1 MCTEAELY
9 DVFQETGKHF
19 GFLNVKV
26 EFASFSGFKVQ
37 WHRINNWIELK
48 ITDYLKDAP
57 ESVLE
62 DLAQNIFSNIVNGS
76 GEYEGAL
83 RDHVLDPEFF
93 GKHRPTFLKRT
104 KYLGGDPDG
113 EYFDLMMIYRKL
125 VREGYLD
132 HADETIHL
140 TWAADDYRLI
150 TTSPLMK
157 VVAISYLMDQ
167 KSTPDEVVEAAM
179 YEAIQ
184 SLNESRRTFGRN
196 DSKPIEWISHPGKK
210 ALDGWLKERKTTL

>member
-9 DVFQETGKHF
+9 DVFQEAGKHF
-19 GFLNVKV
+19 GFLNVRV
-26 EFASFSGFKVQ
+26 EFAAFSGFKVQ
-37 WHRINNWIELK
+37 WHRTNNWIELR

-57 ESVLE
+57 ESVLG

-83 RDHVLDPEFF
+83 RDYVLNPEFF
-93 GKHRPTFLKRT
+93 GKHRSTFLKRT

-113 EYFDLMMIYRKL
+113 EYFDLTRVYRGL
-125 VREGYLD
+125 VREGCLD
-132 HADETIHL
+132 HMDESIHL

-150 TTSPLMK
+150 TISPLMK

-167 KSTPDEVVEAAM
+167 KSTPDEVAEAAV

-184 SLNESRRTFGRN
+184 SLTESRRTFGRN
-196 DSKPIEWISHPGKK
+196 DLEPIKWRSHPGKK
-210 ALDGWLKERKTTL
+210 ALNEWLEEKKMVL

>member
-1 MCTEAELY
+1 M
-9 DVFQETGKHF
+9 
-19 GFLNVKV
+19 
-26 EFASFSGFKVQ
+26 
-37 WHRINNWIELK
+37 K

-57 ESVLE
+57 ESALE

-76 GEYEGAL
+76 GEYEGSL
-83 RDHVLDPEFF
+83 RNHVLDPEFF

-132 HADETIHL
+132 HVDETIHL

-167 KSTPDEVVEAAM
+167 KSTPDEVTEAAM

-196 DSKPIEWISHPGKK
+196 DLEPIEWTSHPGKRE
-210 ALDGWLKERKTTL
+210 LDG

>member
-1 MCTEAELY
+1 M
-9 DVFQETGKHF
+9 
-19 GFLNVKV
+19 
-26 EFASFSGFKVQ
+26 
-37 WHRINNWIELK
+37 
-48 ITDYLKDAP
+48 
-57 ESVLE
+57 E

-76 GEYEGAL
+76 GEYEWSL

-93 GKHRPTFLKRT
+93 GKHRSTFLKRT
-104 KYLGGDPDG
+104 KYLGGGPDG
-113 EYFDLMMIYRKL
+113 EYFDLMVIYRKL

-132 HADETIHL
+132 HVDKTTHL

-157 VVAISYLMDQ
+157 VVVISYLMDQ
-167 KSTPDEVVEAAM
+167 KSTLDEVVEAAM

-196 DSKPIEWISHPGKK
+196 NPKPIKWIPHPGKR
-210 ALDGWLKERKTTL
+210 AQDEWLEKKMVL